1 MSPSSDRRDAAVAS
15 ALGWCALCLV
25 LGWAGIGVLD
35 GSVRLIDAWRMHDA
49 MRPGGDGWAD
59 PVLPLGSDILL
70 SMLWIGGLGALA
82 LGTAGGVAAL
92 VLCAER
98 MRAAM
103 LLVVVAVGGAA
114 QYLFVVLTAT
124 SGWSFAETDRVEGNL
139 VAAAGALVAPLGVL
153 LAAWQALRPVL
164 RAPRSTREPAA
175 AG

>member
-1 MSPSSDRRDAAVAS
+1 VSTSSEQRDAAIAS

-25 LGWAGIGVLD
+25 LGWVGIGVLD
-35 GSVRLIDAWRMHDA
+35 GSVRVIDAWRMHDA
-49 MRPGGDGWAD
+49 MRPGGQGWAD
-59 PVLPLGSDILL
+59 PVLPLGGDILL
-70 SMLWIGGLGALA
+70 VTLWMGGLGALA

-92 VLCAER
+92 VLCAEKT
-98 MRAAM
+98 RAAM

-114 QYLFVVLTAT
+114 QYLFVVLTA
-124 SGWSFAETDRVEGNL
+124 SAGWSFVETDRVEGNL
-139 VAAAGALVAPLGVL
+139 FAAAGALVAPVVVL